1 MAGEWRKH
9 ALFDAGRMGSIV
21 KTAAE
26 QCPLVSVLMPVRN
39 GAAYLD
45 EAIASIVSQTFENW
59 ELVVVDDGSTD
70 DTSSRLAS
78 WAKADPRIVVI
89 NQGPM
94 GLVAASNAAVQ
105 AARGA
110 YLARLDSDDVAHPNR
125 LAKQVLYME
134 NNPDLVVIGS
144 AIRLFGERVGVLFTP
159 TTDWGCRGRLL
170 FENCFAHSST
180 MIRRSKVAGLV
191 PLYEAHSEFAEDLS
205 LWVRLSSLGKFANL
219 FLPLVSYRVHVRQT
233 SREKSHIMRAKHA
246 KFVVGQWRAM
256 GVFVTTEEFQ
266 RFRWPD
272 FQQYGRWEVMLHS
285 AHMARVIS
293 PMLGT
298 RYAPQAFW
306 WILQVLMRN
315 LVKSLFPVARQFF

>member
-21 KTAAE
+21 KTASE
-26 QCPLVSVLMPVRN
+26 QRPLVSVLMPVRN

-70 DTSSRLAS
+70 DTFLRLAS
-78 WAKADPRIVVI
+78 WAKEDPRIVVI
-89 NQGPM
+89 NQKPM

-105 AARGA
+105 AARGV
-110 YLARLDSDDVAHPNR
+110 YLARLDSDDIAHPKR
-125 LAKQVLYME
+125 LAKQVSYME
-134 NNPDLVVIGS
+134 KNPDLVVIGS
-144 AIRLFGERVGVLFTP
+144 SIRLFGERVGVLFTP
-159 TTDWGCRGRLL
+159 LTDWGCRGRLL

-205 LWVRLSSLGKFANL
+205 LWVRLSSHGKFANL
-219 FLPLVSYRVHVRQT
+219 FFPLISYRVHATQT
-233 SREKSHIMRAKHA
+233 SREKSQILRAKHA
-246 KFVVGQWRAM
+246 KFVVTQWGQM
-256 GVFVTTEEFQ
+256 GVLVSPDDFQ

-272 FQQYGRWEVMLHS
+272 FEEMERLEVLRHS
-285 AHMARVIS
+285 LRIIRALR
-293 PMLGT
+293 PMFWT
-298 RYAPQAFW
+298 RYGPQVFW
-306 WILQVLMRN
+306 WGGQVFIRNMVKMIIPAARRIL
-315 LVKSLFPVARQFF
+315 